1 MPMRLPNLIRRPN
14 TSSRQLSS
22 TEGWSVGSQSPHQLE
37 KHRTG
42 MQHMLSPVLLVLPL
56 GTLPEYIWPG
66 TQGVEVVTVKII
78 PTDLPKTIC
87 LLYSKILSGR
97 FWYLE

>member
-1 MPMRLPNLIRRPN
+1 MPLRFPNLTMHPN
-14 TSSRQLSS
+14 GRSRQLSS
-22 TEGWSVGSQSPHQLE
+22 TEGWSVGSQCPHQLE
-37 KHRTG
+37 KRRTR
-42 MQHMLSPVLLVLPL
+42 MQHMLSPVCLFLLL

-66 TQGVEVVTVKII
+66 TQGVEVVMVKII
-78 PTDLPKTIC
+78 PTDLPKTTC